1 MRQEAG
7 QTGAVKKEKGPLL
20 FSDMGAAIT
29 PRKIDD
35 YLEALRRKGC
45 RPDTVQT
52 YRRNLQAFYRSLP
65 EGKQVGMDTLAR
77 WRESLS
83 KEGYKP
89 RTINVRISSVNGL
102 LEFMDLQE
110 YQLPQQLIPPKEA
123 LPELTRNEY
132 LRLLSAARTLG
143 KERTYLLIKVFACT
157 GLALEDLSRITAAA
171 VEAGRVITNSNR
183 VQRIIRFPSSLR
195 EELLNYIR
203 REGLHNGPVFATR
216 NGRLLDRS
224 AVTSSIQRL
233 ARDAQVAPEKCNPRC
248 LRKLYQTTWAGIE
261 ANFLLMIEQAHERL
275 LDTEQLTIGWEGGEK
290 NG

>member
-1 MRQEAG
+1 MRQETG

-20 FSDMGAAIT
+20 FSDMGVAIT

-45 RPDTVQT
+45 RPETVRT
-52 YRRNLQAFYRSLP
+52 YRHNIQAFYRFLP
-65 EGKQVGMDTLAR
+65 DGKQVGMDTLAR
-77 WRESLS
+77 WCESLS

-102 LEFMDLQE
+102 LEFMNLQE
-110 YQLPQQLIPPKEA
+110 YQLPQQLILPKEA
-123 LPELTRNEY
+123 LPELTRSEY
-132 LRLLSAARTLG
+132 LRLLSIARTLG

-157 GLALEDLSRITAAA
+157 GLALEDLSRVTASA
-171 VEAGRVITNSNR
+171 VEAGCVITSSNGVR
-183 VQRIIRFPSSLR
+183 RIIRFPSSLR
-195 EELLNYIR
+195 EELLNYIQ
-203 REGLHNGPVFATR
+203 REGRHSGPVFVTST
-216 NGRLLDRS
+216 GRTINRS
-224 AVTSSIQRL
+224 AVTDSIQRL
-233 ARDAQVAPEKCNPRC
+233 AHDAQVAPEKCNPRC

-275 LDTEQLTIGWEGGEK
+275 LDTEQLAIGWEGGEK

>member
-7 QTGAVKKEKGPLL
+7 QAEAVKKKKGALL

-29 PRKIDD
+29 PEKIDD
-35 YLEALRRKGC
+35 YLETLRRKGC
-45 RPDTVQT
+45 RADTVRT
-52 YRRNLQAFYRSLP
+52 YRRILQAFYRFLP
-65 EGKQVGMDTLAR
+65 ESKQISMDTLSR
-77 WRESLS
+77 WCEALS

-102 LEFMDLQE
+102 LEFMNLQE

-123 LPELTRNEY
+123 QPELTRSEY
-132 LRLLSAARTLG
+132 LRLLSIARTLR

-157 GLALEDLSRITAAA
+157 GLALEDIPRVTAAV
-171 VEAGRVITNSNR
+171 VEAGYVVTNSNGVR
-183 VQRIIRFPSSLR
+183 RIIRFPSSLR
-195 EELLNYIR
+195 EELLNYIQRKGR
-203 REGLHNGPVFATR
+203 RSGPVFVTNTGKAI
-216 NGRLLDRS
+216 NRS
-224 AVTSSIQRL
+224 AITDSIQRL